1 MQTLQQKCYD
11 ILTAKNFYTAE
22 KISEFYVAIFELA
35 KQKCNAP
42 DFVCKIGDTQSEDT
56 ISYNA
61 EEKTLYID
69 PCMLKKRHINTV
81 INQIFKTV
89 YLEKQSTEIEHK
101 QLGKS
106 IPVELPLEKTNDY
119 IHYLM
124 SNDSSLNTYALAFTS
139 KDNKQARDF
148 ANTET
153 LEFFKQM
160 ESLAEKNNATD
171 RQKKFIDIQ
180 RQKSYKN
187 IKKEKYQYFD
197 CIKQIDIPKSIYESS
212 FRTIIWEALNKLRS
226 SHIIMNCDQCLPDE
240 KAEAKEKL
248 KEFDIMMQAIT
259 QAFCDDFYKNEI
271 LFYCKQYEMIEPL
284 YHLFNSPYSSIL
296 PKDFNI
302 MFTIAE
308 KQNITVEEITEK
320 LPYWDKETVENLYE
334 KFAEKN
340 KETQED
346 LYDLF

>member
-1 MQTLQQKCYD
+1 MQTLQQMCYK
-11 ILTAKNFYTAE
+11 ILSSKDFYTAT
-22 KISEFYVAIFELA
+22 KIGDFYLAVFELA
-35 KQKCNAP
+35 KHKCDAP
-42 DFVCKIGDTQSEDT
+42 DFMCKIGDTQTEDA

-81 INQIFKTV
+81 INEIFRTV
-89 YLEKQSTEIEHK
+89 YLEKQNLEIEYK

-106 IPVELPLEKTNDY
+106 KPVELPLEKTNDY
-119 IHYLM
+119 IHCLR
-124 SNDSSLNTYALAFTS
+124 SNDSGLNTYALFYTS
-139 KDNKQARDF
+139 KDHKQARDF

-153 LEFFKQM
+153 LDFFKTM
-160 ESLAEKNNATD
+160 GSISEKNGATD

-180 RQKSYKN
+180 RQKAYKN
-187 IKKEKYQYFD
+187 IKKEKYHYFD

-212 FRTIIWEALNKLRS
+212 FRTIIWETLNKLRS
-226 SHIIMNCDQCLPDE
+226 NHIIINCEQCMPEE
-240 KAEAKEKL
+240 KTEARENL

-302 MFTIAE
+302 LFAVAE
-308 KQNITVEEITEK
+308 KQNISVGEITEK
-320 LPYWDKETVENLYE
+320 LHCWDKKNVESLYE
-334 KFAEKN
+334 KFEEKN
-340 KETQED
+340 KEEKED